1 MVPWS
6 ELEPDRLNRLLAL
19 EFRIH
24 IGFRFA

>member
-6 ELEPDRLNRLLAL
+6 ELEPDRFNRLLAH

-24 IGFRFA
+24 VGFPFA